1 MSEIKVKN
9 DSSDNTKSTKHQPKK
24 KENGYLT
31 VVNLFRMGL
40 KLHELLQFLIRVSI
54 QFCF

>member
-9 DSSDNTKSTKHQPKK
+9 DSSDNTKSTKHQPK